1 MQKEKRIKS
10 KRIMVR
16 VSDEMYEAFT
26 NYSEENKITKT
37 KIIDDFLSELLKDR
51 LKKDWLFDFGL
62 IKSNANYS

>member
-16 VSDEMYEAFT
+16 VSDEIYEAFT

-51 LKKDWLFDFGL
+51 LKKD
-62 IKSNANYS
+62 